1 MCSATDGLLKLMRR
15 MKTTRVRFV
24 VCTFAL
30 VLAIP
35 SFADDKGKW
44 KPAKNPSDK
53 GNSTTTNLQKVEPSK
68 EAGKEPLIGVKV
80 VITSEER
87 QVIQDYVK
95 SITTPTK
102 PGKRAK
108 KLPPGLAKKVARGG
122 DLPPG
127 WEKKCVPGAIMPPEV
142 YKVCHP
148 LPKDVVVK
156 LPPPPP
162 GTILVTV
169 DGKVVRLVKATL
181 EILDVF
187 DVI

>member
-1 MCSATDGLLKLMRR
+1 
-15 MKTTRVRFV
+15 MKTIRIPSL

-30 VLAIP
+30 VFAIS
-35 SFADDKGKW
+35 SFADDK
-44 KPAKNPSDK
+44 DK
-53 GNSTTTNLQKVEPSK
+53 GKSGKNASEKANPTTATAQKVES
-68 EAGKEPLIGVKV
+68 GKEPAIAVKV
-80 VITSEER
+80 VITPEER

-95 SITTPTK
+95 TISTPSK
-102 PGKRAK
+102 PGKKAK

-127 WEKKCVPGAIMPPEV
+127 WEKKCVPGAIMPREV
-142 YKVCHP
+142 YQECHR
-148 LPKDVVVK
+148 LPKDVIVK
-156 LPPPPP
+156 LPPAPP